1 MQRRG
6 PVSNPFSFHICC
18 ELISALPLSIEL
30 NRLQDAPVAKVDDV
44 NGIDMNES
52 DAPLTANETALLLG
66 AFATLAVSMLSF
78 LAL

>member
-1 MQRRG
+1 M
-6 PVSNPFSFHICC
+6 IT
-18 ELISALPLSIEL
+18 ALPRSIAIY
-30 NRLQDAPVAKVDDV
+30 RLQAAPVAKVEDMDGFNM

>member
-1 MQRRG
+1 M
-6 PVSNPFSFHICC
+6 
-18 ELISALPLSIEL
+18 
-30 NRLQDAPVAKVDDV
+30 